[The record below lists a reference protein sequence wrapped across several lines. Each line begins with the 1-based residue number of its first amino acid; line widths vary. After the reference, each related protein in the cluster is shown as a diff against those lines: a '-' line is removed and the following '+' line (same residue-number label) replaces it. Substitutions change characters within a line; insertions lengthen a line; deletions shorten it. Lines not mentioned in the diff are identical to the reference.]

1 MPEPKNA
8 GSKAVIFDLFFT
20 LVNPM
25 AEEYSRVSEYT
36 VLGMERGEFERR
48 NGIDYDIR
56 GSGKIR
62 DPREMVRHILR
73 GLSIDEGLLRR
84 AADARLERIKR
95 ALYGV
100 EEKNLGVLKKIRAL
114 GFKTCLISNAD
125 VIDVYHWKGSPLSAA
140 FDQALFSYYE
150 GLLKPDPGIF
160 LLALDRLGTPAA
172 QCFYVGDGGHEELR
186 GAREAGMT
194 TILTTEYSAGIWPE
208 KIPALRQNA
217 DYEVARLEDI
227 LKVLSNIEGCI

>member
-1 MPEPKNA
+1 MPGPKAA
-8 GSKAVIFDLFFT
+8 GSKAMIFDLFFT

-25 AEEYSRVSEYT
+25 KEEYSRVSEYT
-36 VLGMERGEFERR
+36 VLEMERGEFERR

-62 DPREMVRHILR
+62 DPCEMVRHILR
-73 GLSIDEGLLRR
+73 GLNIDEGLLRR

-95 ALYGV
+95 TLYGV
-100 EEKNLGVLKKIRAL
+100 EEKNLKILKKIREL

-125 VIDVYHWKGSPLSAA
+125 VIDVYHWKGSPLSTA
-140 FDQALFSYYE
+140 FDHVLFSYYE
-150 GLLKPDPGIF
+150 GLLKPNPRIF
-160 LLALDRLGTPAA
+160 HLALDRLEIEAA

-186 GAREAGMT
+186 GARESGMT
-194 TILTTEYSAGIWPE
+194 TILTTEYSSRIWPE